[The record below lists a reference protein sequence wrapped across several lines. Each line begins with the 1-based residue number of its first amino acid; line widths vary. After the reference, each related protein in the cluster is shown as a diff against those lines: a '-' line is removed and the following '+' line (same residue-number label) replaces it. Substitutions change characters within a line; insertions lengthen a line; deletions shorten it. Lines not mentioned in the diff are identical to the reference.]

1 MAGLLSSLR
10 ALFGGKPADPP
21 MSPIAFTE
29 HVADRV
35 RAAIPGMDVTVAGE
49 LELAIRSGDDGN
61 NRAFLNNA
69 YQLFLGESPKR
80 RDALVD
86 RFVQSFA
93 EAAKGLER
101 SAEAIIPVI
110 KDRGW
115 IAETRASMRRMGNE
129 DQQGH
134 EAPEHV
140 HEDLNDELV
149 VVYAIDTPSNIAYL
163 NPGELD
169 GLGVRRDEL
178 RALAVRNLR
187 GLLPGIEVQRGDT
200 LSMVIAD
207 GNYEASLLLFDDL
220 WARESER
227 MRGAP
232 VAAVPARDLLLF
244 ADSADADAV
253 AQLREVAARAHAEAT
268 YGLTD
273 RIFLL
278 GDSGWQPY

>member
-1 MAGLLSSLR
+1 MPGFLSSLR

-21 MSPIAFTE
+21 MSPVAFTE
-29 HVADRV
+29 RVADKV
-35 RAAIPGMDVTVAGE
+35 RAAIPGMEVTVVGD
-49 LELAIRSGDDGN
+49 LELAIRTGDDGN

-69 YQLFLGESPKR
+69 YQLFLDESPKH

-115 IAETRASMRRMGNE
+115 IAETRESMRNLEQE
-129 DQQGH
+129 DLEESGG
-134 EAPEHV
+134 HV
-140 HEDLNDELV
+140 HEALNDELI

-163 NPGELD
+163 NPSELD

-178 RALAVRNLR
+178 RSLAIRNLR
-187 GLLPGIEVQRGDT
+187 GLLPRIEVQRGDT
-200 LSMVIAD
+200 LSMVMAD
-207 GNYEASLLLFDDL
+207 GNYEASLLLFSDL

-253 AQLREVAARAHAEAT
+253 TQLREVAARAHAEAT

>member
-1 MAGLLSSLR
+1 MPGFLSSLR

-21 MSPIAFTE
+21 MDPAAFTE
-29 HVADRV
+29 HVARQV
-35 RAAIPGMDVTVAGE
+35 RAAIPGMDVTVVGD
-49 LELAIRSGDDGN
+49 LELAIRTGEDGS
-61 NRAFLNNA
+61 NRAFLGNA
-69 YQLFLGESPKR
+69 YQLFLDESPKH
-80 RDALVD
+80 RDALVA

-110 KDRGW
+110 KDRAW
-115 IAETRASMRRMGNE
+115 IAETRASMQQMGHPDQADDGHVTE
-129 DQQGH
+129 DI
-134 EAPEHV
+134 
-140 HEDLNDELV
+140 NDALI

-163 NPGELD
+163 NPAELD
-169 GLGVRRDEL
+169 GLGVKREDL

-187 GLLPGIEVQRGDT
+187 GLLPGIRVERGDT
-200 LSMVIAD
+200 LSMVVAD

-253 AQLREVAARAHAEAT
+253 AQLRQLAAKARAEAT

-273 RIFLL
+273 RIFLRS
-278 GDSGWQPY
+278 DSGWQPY